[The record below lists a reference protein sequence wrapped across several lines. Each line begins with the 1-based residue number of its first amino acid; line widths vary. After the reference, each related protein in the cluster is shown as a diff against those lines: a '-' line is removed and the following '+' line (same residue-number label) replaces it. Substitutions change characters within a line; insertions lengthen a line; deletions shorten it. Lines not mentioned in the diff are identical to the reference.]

1 MNTRAFTLA
10 IIIAAM
16 AMFMVWTY
24 VSDEEKKMIAK
35 YGVETPVV
43 VAKVDIQELELI
55 DDQKVVVKNVPQ
67 SFVAPGH
74 FKSIKEIENMVATVP
89 ILKGEQLTKPRITP
103 PGMKTGLSRQV
114 SVGKR
119 AVALQVSEKQA
130 VGRLLKP
137 GDRVDVIAA
146 IDFTNGSRKDKQKVK
161 TILQDVLILSTGMS
175 MTNTLPLIGVTGP
188 DGDTI
193 KKMNLSTY
201 STYNSVTLELEPY
214 DAQRLLF
221 LIAYANAQPYLVLR
235 NNGDNKNIRIQS
247 TRLFDVLG
255 DDAAE
260 AKSYFSD
267 KYKEGQQ

>member
-16 AMFMVWTY
+16 AMFMVYTF
-24 VSDEEKKMIAK
+24 VEDREKQMVEK
-35 YGVETPVV
+35 YGVPVPVV
-43 VAKVDIQELELI
+43 VAKADIQELELL
-55 DDQKVVVKNVPQ
+55 DDQKVTIQNVPQ

-74 FKSIKEIENMVATVP
+74 FKSIKELDNMVATVP
-89 ILKGEQLTKPRITP
+89 ILKGEQITKPRVTP
-103 PGMKTGLSRQV
+103 PGVKTGLARQV

-119 AVALQVSEKQA
+119 AVSIMVTEKQA
-130 VGRLLKP
+130 VGKLLKP
-137 GDRVDVIAA
+137 GDRVDIIAA
-146 IDFTNGSRKDKQKVK
+146 IDYAPGRKDKQKVK

-175 MTNTLPLIGVTGP
+175 MTNTIPLVGVSGP
-188 DGDTI
+188 DVNVI

-201 STYNSVTLELEPY
+201 SQYNTVTLELEPY
-214 DAQRLLF
+214 DAQRLIF
-221 LIAYANAQPYLVLR
+221 LLTYANAQPYLVLR
-235 NNGDNKNIRIQS
+235 NNNDSKNLRIQS

-267 KYKEGQQ
+267 KFKEGQQ